1 MVPFVLCLWGALAVS
16 AGYGQQADVR
26 PATKVNLPTTID
38 GNTPFFW
45 INGVA
50 HFFSSTGE
58 PSISWADPQTGQ
70 WTSQLV
76 DIGNAPSPIWLEA
89 AWVDEDGTLFIWYH
103 HEPGGVC
110 GRSSLTAPEI
120 GAAVSYDGGR
130 TIQDLGTVLRSGDFF
145 DCNAKNGFFAGGHG
159 DFSVVP
165 DRENGYFYFLFTNYG
180 GPLENQGVS
189 IARMAFQDRF
199 NPVDTVMKYFEG
211 GWSEPGVSGRTT
223 PIFPAVREWQR
234 EDADSFW
241 GPSVHWNSYL
251 NQYVV
256 LLNRACC
263 ATRWPQEGVYISY
276 NHDLSQPEAWSP
288 PQKIL
293 TKAQINH
300 APGYYPQV
308 VGLGEYETDSFA
320 GQTVR
325 LFVHGVSSWEIV
337 FE

>member
-1 MVPFVLCLWGALAVS
+1 MVLGLCLWGLLWLAS
-16 AGYGQQADVR
+16 ANAQQADVQ
-26 PATKVNLPTTID
+26 PAPKVTLPGIID

-45 INGVA
+45 LDGVP

-58 PSISWADPQTGQ
+58 PSISRMNMETGQ
-70 WTSQLV
+70 WQSELV
-76 DIGNAPSPIWLEA
+76 DISNAPSPIWLEA
-89 AWVDEDGTLFIWYH
+89 AWVDEDGTIFIWYH

-120 GAAVSYDGGR
+120 GAAVSYDGGK
-130 TIQDLGTVLRSGDFF
+130 TIHDLGIVLQSGDFY
-145 DCNAKNGFFAGGHG
+145 DCNSKNGFFAGGHG
-159 DFSVVP
+159 DFSVIP
-165 DRENGYFYFLFTNYG
+165 DRASGYFYFLFTNYG
-180 GPLENQGVS
+180 GPLETQGVA
-189 IARMAFQDRF
+189 IARMAMEDRF
-199 NPVDTVMKYFEG
+199 SPVDRVMKYFEG
-211 GWSEPGVSGRTT
+211 GWMEPGVSGRTT
-223 PIFPAVREWQR
+223 PIFPATREWQR

-241 GPSVHWNSYL
+241 GAAIHWNHYL

-263 ATRWPQEGVYISY
+263 ATRWPQEGVYIAY
-276 NHDLSQPEAWSP
+276 NPDISDPLGWTK

-308 VGLGEYETDSFA
+308 LGTGEYETDSYA
-320 GQTVR
+320 GQIVR
-325 LFVHGVSSWEIV
+325 LFVHGISSWEII